1 MTFSVASVV
10 TCRFWVML
18 ESGVV
23 GKVSLSTLSSER
35 AFVPVTKDPVESSI
49 TPLACGSSDVF
60 TLVSKLVDRSALS
73 N

>member
-1 MTFSVASVV
+1 
-10 TCRFWVML
+10 ML

-35 AFVPVTKDPVESSI
+35 AFVPVTKDPVESFI
-49 TPLACGSSDVF
+49 TSLACGGSDEF
-60 TLVSKLVDRSALS
+60 MLVSKLVDSSAVS